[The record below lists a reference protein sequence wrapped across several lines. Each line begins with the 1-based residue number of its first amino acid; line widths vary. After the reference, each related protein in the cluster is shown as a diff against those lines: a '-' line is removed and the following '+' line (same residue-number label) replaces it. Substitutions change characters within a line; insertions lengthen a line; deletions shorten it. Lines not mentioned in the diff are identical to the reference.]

1 MSLVHLKSF
10 MFDVLHTVRLSV
22 SHPSPLVPRK
32 GLTHTSVMKGTALVL
47 VLLMLPCSARAE
59 LVDRIVA
66 AVNYDV
72 ITWSDLEQAVRFNAA
87 LSGGSRDEERLQ
99 KETLEGLINRQL
111 LIQEIGRL
119 RFVEVS
125 AQDVSAEVEKL
136 QKRFGSG
143 KEFSEFLAGLD
154 MSKEQLDRIIAER
167 LLVERF
173 VDKKI
178 GLFVRVS
185 RDEAQSYYDAHPAEF
200 RGKRFPEVQKQIT
213 SLLFEE
219 KLDQQVNQY
228 LAELRSK
235 ADVRMN
241 L

>member
-1 MSLVHLKSF
+1 
-10 MFDVLHTVRLSV
+10 MFDVLRTVRLSV
-22 SHPSPLVPRK
+22 PRPLPFVPRK
-32 GLTHTSVMKGTALVL
+32 GLTHASGMKGTALVL

-66 AVNYDV
+66 AVNYEV

-87 LSGGSRDEERLQ
+87 LSGGSRNGERLQ

-111 LIQEIGRL
+111 FLQEIGRL

-125 AQDVSAEVEKL
+125 AQDVNAEVEKL

-143 KEFSEFLAGLD
+143 KEFSEFLAGLE
-154 MSKEQLDRIIAER
+154 MSKEQLDRMVAER

-200 RGKRFPEVQKQIT
+200 KGKRFPEVQKQIT
-213 SLLFEE
+213 ALLFEE
-219 KLDQQVNQY
+219 KLDRQVDQY